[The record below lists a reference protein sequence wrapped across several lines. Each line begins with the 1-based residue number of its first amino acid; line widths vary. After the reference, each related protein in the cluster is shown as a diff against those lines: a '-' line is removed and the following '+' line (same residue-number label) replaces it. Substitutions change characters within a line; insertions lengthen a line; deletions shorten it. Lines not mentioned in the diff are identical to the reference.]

1 MSRRKNL
8 VQTTVSST
16 VDLSTGEVVKN
27 HESKTSSK
35 EVEPNF
41 VKLYLDDIGR
51 LHGLPPYVSK
61 LLHAL
66 AKSMGY
72 KNVVPMYKPI
82 KEMICAD
89 IGIAMESLNKAVVIL
104 TKEGILIPVGNG
116 RGLYMM
122 DPHLFGRGR
131 WEDIKSL
138 RLSIDYSSDGKRQ
151 IIGTVEKQL
160 EMEFNYD
167 LSNGK
172 EAIWYGKV

>member
-1 MSRRKNL
+1 MGRRKSI
-8 VQTTVSST
+8 VQTTVNSI
-16 VDLSTGEVVKN
+16 VDVTTGEVITN

-82 KEMICAD
+82 KQMICAD
-89 IGIAMESLNKAVVIL
+89 IGISMESLNKAVVIL
-104 TKEGILIPVGNG
+104 TKEGILIPVGKG
-116 RGLYMM
+116 RGLYVM

-138 RLSIDYSSDGKRQ
+138 RLSIDYSEGKRR
-151 IIGTVEKQL
+151 IMGTIEKQL
-160 EMEFNYD
+160 EMEFDY
-167 LSNGK
+167 SNGK
-172 EAIWYGKV
+172 D

>member
-1 MSRRKNL
+1 MQEKRIKTGRKKNV
-8 VQTTVSST
+8 VQTTTHTT
-16 VDLSTGEVVKN
+16 VDLSTGEVIKN
-27 HESKTSSK
+27 HESKTTSK

-82 KEMICAD
+82 KEMICKD

-104 TKEGILIPVGNG
+104 SKEGILIPVGTG

-122 DPHLFGRGR
+122 DPNLFGRGK

-138 RLSIDYSSDGKRQ
+138 RLSIDYSNGKRR
-151 IIGTVEKQL
+151 ILGTVEKQL
-160 EMEFNYD
+160 EMEFNT
-167 LSNGK
+167 K
-172 EAIWYGKV
+172 T

>member
-1 MSRRKNL
+1 MGRTKNI
-8 VQTTVSST
+8 VQTTTTSI
-16 VDLSTGEVVKN
+16 VDIESGEVVKN

-66 AKSMGY
+66 VKSMGY

-82 KEMICAD
+82 KQMICD
-89 IGIAMESLNKAVVIL
+89 DVGISMESLNKAVVTL
-104 TKEGILIPVGNG
+104 TKEGILIPVGKG
-116 RGLYMM
+116 RGLYVM

-131 WEDIKSL
+131 WADIKSL
-138 RLSIDYSSDGKRQ
+138 RLSIDYSTEGKRR
-151 IIGTVEKQL
+151 IIGTIEKQL
-160 EMEFNYD
+160 EMEFG
-167 LSNGK
+167 SNGK
-172 EAIWYGKV
+172 ED